1 MRPRCDKLND
11 DGIYLSRR
19 PKRRMTSAKV
29 VLAAATSWNKLLRVI
44 VNVPVFSI
52 PRFNSLKVF
61 TISSTCK
68 PHLSIVKLCLHS
80 SDLFCTAFHFLSN
93 SFQHQRLEGC
103 HYHWHIPLN
112 ILCLCFIL
120 CMADTSQ
127 PLISYYKK
135 LLLEKNSSVYIN
147 NSE

>member
-1 MRPRCDKLND
+1 MKFAMRPRCDELND

-80 SDLFCTAFHFLSN
+80 LDLFALHFT
-93 SFQHQRLEGC
+93 SFQIVSNTKDLKDVIIIGT
-103 HYHWHIPLN
+103 YP
-112 ILCLCFIL
+112 
-120 CMADTSQ
+120 
-127 PLISYYKK
+127 
-135 LLLEKNSSVYIN
+135 
-147 NSE
+147 